1 MSFQALLEGLVGVH
15 QRLSGLLDAE
25 EQDSDELTVAML
37 GGLTASYFGRVC
49 SDVDHPAFLPG
60 AGYHTRMG
68 MPNPDTVYLTAL
80 IDGTGTYRLTG
91 DLGTCPDVSL
101 MPMGG
106 HSAAG
111 LKTYPAIELGKFDLE
126 SDGRLDLV
134 ISEQQ
139 PEGYTGQW
147 CAIATDVRSLM
158 LRAVSSEW
166 GKYRDPV
173 LALVRLDTPSRSRRP
188 TAKALAASLAGM
200 IPAMEGTLAFG
211 MRKVSGLRAAGVI
224 NAVTTVD
231 YSAGGGLPGQ
241 WYHEG
246 IFELAAGQAL
256 VVEADISGGV
266 KTLSL
271 ALTDALGCTLDWAN
285 AQTSLNHKQAHLDN
299 DGILRFVVSADD
311 PGVANWLDTM
321 GYKLG
326 VMQLRWTG
334 CAEAPKLTF
343 RRVATDDVRSCLPAD
358 TRMVTSAE
366 RDTILRD
373 RTVGAQL
380 RTFW

>member
-1 MSFQALLEGLVGVH
+1 MSFQALLEGLEGVH

-188 TAKALAASLAGM
+188 TPEALAASLAGM

-343 RRVATDDVRSCLPAD
+343 QRVETDDVRSCLPAD